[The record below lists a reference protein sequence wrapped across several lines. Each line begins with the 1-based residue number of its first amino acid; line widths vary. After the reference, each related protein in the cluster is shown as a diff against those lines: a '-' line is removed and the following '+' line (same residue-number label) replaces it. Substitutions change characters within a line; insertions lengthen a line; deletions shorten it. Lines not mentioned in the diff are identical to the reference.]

1 MGAAVAT
8 PVAIASPGSAEQRFV
23 LWDVGWDVYEMML
36 REIGDRP
43 IRLTYDGANLELIS
57 PSRWHEIVKSLLGR
71 FVEALTLELDIPL
84 ASGGAMTFKR
94 KDLLRGIEPDEC
106 YWIASESKVRG
117 KRELNFR
124 KDPPPDLAIEVDM
137 SRSALDRPGIY
148 ARLKV
153 PELWRF
159 DGQTLDVLILQPGG
173 EYELSETSRPFPFL
187 PVRELTRFLPLD
199 ATRSET
205 DCVRQFVQWVR
216 NQKFRLGD

>member
-1 MGAAVAT
+1 MGAVVAT

-43 IRLTYDGANLELIS
+43 IRLTYDGANLELMS

-94 KDLLRGIEPDEC
+94 KDLLRGLEPDEC

-137 SRSALDRPGIY
+137 SRSARPPRNLRQVESAGVVALRRADLRRTDSATGRRI
-148 ARLKV
+148 RTFRNKPFV
-153 PELWRF
+153 P
-159 DGQTLDVLILQPGG
+159 V
-173 EYELSETSRPFPFL
+173 S
-187 PVRELTRFLPLD
+187 
-199 ATRSET
+199 TRS
-205 DCVRQFVQWVR
+205 RA
-216 NQKFRLGD
+216 NPLSAA